1 MVGTIGNGANTGVK
15 KKRNGQRTVIKGTR
29 ADPQKVAIKATAQA
43 RPVTT
48 RKYDPKI
55 WEKYKTAQGFTK
67 WRKKQKPQRLIPRHE
82 TKKKGTISGK
92 YGAQ

>member
-1 MVGTIGNGANTGVK
+1 MVLTVGNGKGAK
-15 KKRNGQRTVIKGTR
+15 KKDVKNKRVIRGTR
-29 ADPQKVAIKATAQA
+29 ADQITSRKAGKDTQ
-43 RPVTT
+43 VIT